1 MMAAG
6 RGSAAEGGGGSLS
19 SSGDGDYKNL
29 DDDSNIDSQ
38 MERMNKVQEFG
49 VDELRVGTGGPGY
62 EAAETLTRKE

>member
-1 MMAAG
+1 MARTTTMMAAG

-49 VDELRVGTGGPGY
+49 VD
-62 EAAETLTRKE
+62 